1 MPYEIDVLLL
11 LGAGVLLVAVAVAKI
26 GDRLGLPAL
35 LLFLGLGVAIS
46 APYDFHLFDDAAL
59 AHDLGFA
66 ALVLILADG
75 GLSTKWREIRPAIV
89 PATLLATVGVVVT
102 IAIVALVG
110 RYVLALPWSVA
121 VLVGAIL
128 APTDSAAVFSVL
140 RAVPLPA
147 NVRSLLEGESGLN
160 DAPTVL
166 LVIAMTQIASGTH
179 SGGYVLLG
187 LTVAAELVGGIILG
201 LVLGWLGVRI
211 LRGFALPASGLY
223 PLASLGWAVGS
234 YGAGVM
240 LHVSGF
246 AAVYVCSV
254 VLSNGKLPHRHATRS
269 FASGIGWFAQIGL
282 FVMLGL
288 LAVPSRIGWPEIT
301 AATVAGLA
309 LTFVAR
315 PLAVGVCLTPFRIPW
330 REQAFITWAG
340 LRGAVPIILATIPL
354 EWGIPRA
361 DDIFDLTFVA
371 VIVLTLLNAPS
382 LPWVAARLGLA
393 GSTTE
398 VDIEVA
404 PLDRVEAD
412 MLQIRVP
419 DGSRL
424 HGVSVAE
431 LRLPANT
438 TVTLVIRDER
448 SFTPHGRD
456 RLRTGD
462 ELLIVTP
469 SVLRHQ
475 VEERL
480 RSVGRGG
487 RLAGWMNA

>member
-1 MPYEIDVLLL
+1 MPFPLDVMLLV
-11 LGAGVLLVAVAVAKI
+11 GAAVLLVAVVVAKI
-26 GDRLGLPAL
+26 GDRIGLPAL

-59 AHDLGFA
+59 AHNLGFA
-66 ALVLILADG
+66 ALVIILADG
-75 GLSTKWREIRPAIV
+75 GLSTKWRDIRPAIV
-89 PATLLATVGVVVT
+89 PAALLATVGVVVT
-102 IAIVALVG
+102 IGIVALVG

-121 VLVGAIL
+121 VLIGAIL

-140 RAVPLPA
+140 RRVPLPGS
-147 NVRSLLEGESGLN
+147 VRSVLEGESGLN

-166 LVIAMTQIASGTH
+166 LVIAMTAIANGTQTQ
-179 SGGYVLLG
+179 SFPMLAVTIGI
-187 LTVAAELVGGIILG
+187 ELVGGTLLG
-201 LVLGWLGVRI
+201 LFFGKLGVFL
-211 LRGFALPASGLY
+211 LRQLALPASGLY
-223 PLASLGWAVGS
+223 PLASLGWAVLS
-234 YGAGVM
+234 YGVGVAI
-240 LHVSGF
+240 HTSGF

-254 VLSNGKLPHRHATRS
+254 VLSHGKLPHRHATRS
-269 FASGIGWFAQIGL
+269 FAEGISWFAQIGL

-288 LAVPSRIGWPEIT
+288 LAVPSRIGWPEIF

-315 PLAVGVCLTPFRIPW
+315 PLAVALCLTPFKVPW
-330 REQAFITWAG
+330 REQAFVSWAG
-340 LRGAVPIILATIPL
+340 LRGAVPIVLATIPM
-354 EWGIPRA
+354 EFGMTQA
-361 DDIFDLTFVA
+361 YDVFDLTFVA

-382 LPWVAARLGLA
+382 LPWVAERLGLA

-419 DGSRL
+419 EGSRL
-424 HGVSVAE
+424 HGVTVAE
-431 LRLPANT
+431 LRLPPNT
-438 TVTLVIRDER
+438 TVTLVIRDDR
-448 SFTPHGRD
+448 TFTPHGRD

-469 SVLRHQ
+469 SAARPE

-480 RSVGRGG
+480 RAVGRSG
-487 RLAGWMNA
+487 RLAGWTG